1 MKKSALILV
10 VVLFLAACAS
20 PATTVPSAERS
31 QIPPSMAAPTEVPPP
46 TLAKP
51 VGSTTEVQPAANSDG
66 AALLDQRCS
75 ACHSP
80 DRAKQAPRSKSDWEK
95 TVTRMIGKGA
105 QLNDAEKQTLVDYLA
120 QTYGK

>member
-20 PATTVPSAERS
+20 PAITVPSAEKS
-31 QIPPSMAAPTEVPPP
+31 QVPPTLTAPTEVPPS
-46 TLAKP
+46 TAVKP
-51 VGSTTEVQPAANSDG
+51 AAPATVVQPAANTDG

-80 DRAKQAPRSKSDWEK
+80 DRAKQAPRSKPEWEK
-95 TVTRMIGKGA
+95 TVSRMIGKGA